1 VVLAGWHVGHV
12 RRQRTQIRR
21 CRGKARRRNDAID
34 TQRRKRRRKRRRFF
48 LRDASPMTA
57 AGMFRFVSTLVAAV
71 STRKGESV

>member
-1 VVLAGWHVGHV
+1 
-12 RRQRTQIRR
+12 
-21 CRGKARRRNDAID
+21 
-34 TQRRKRRRKRRRFF
+34 